1 MSSFITGRIGRLLFA
16 LPFGIFGIIHFLNA
30 QDLTAAVPDFI
41 PGGVVWVYM
50 TGIALLGASYSIV
63 SQTKVYLVS
72 LLLSVMI
79 LTFALTV
86 HLPGLFEGHPTALPN
101 LLKDLSLAG
110 GALLL
115 AGIYEE
121 AENSF
126 DDLSAD

>member
-1 MSSFITGRIGRLLFA
+1 MSSFITNRAGRLLFA
-16 LPFGIFGIIHFLNA
+16 LPFGIFGIVHFLNA

-41 PGGVVWVYM
+41 PGSTVWVYM
-50 TGIALLGASYSIV
+50 TGIALLGACYAIV

-86 HLPGLFEGHPTALPN
+86 HLPGLFDGHPTALPN

-115 AGIYEE
+115 AGIYHDEE
-121 AENSF
+121 KASGNSF
-126 DDLSAD
+126 S